1 MFNNFTSINK
11 MNNQLSPQLSEII
24 KKKKKKKKKK
34 KTSTYD
40 IGNPGPGLRQAK
52 KCSRVKQ
59 VNGIPTLPF

>member
-1 MFNNFTSINK
+1 MFNNSTNINK

-24 KKKKKKKKKK
+24 KKK
-34 KTSTYD
+34 TSTYGV
-40 IGNPGPGLRQAK
+40 GNPGPGLRQAN